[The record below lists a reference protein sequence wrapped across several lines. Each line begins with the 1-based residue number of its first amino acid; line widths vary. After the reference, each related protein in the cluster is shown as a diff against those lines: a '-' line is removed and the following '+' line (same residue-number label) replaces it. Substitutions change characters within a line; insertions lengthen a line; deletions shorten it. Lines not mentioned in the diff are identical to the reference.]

1 MCQCVCVCVRA
12 RARVCACVSCV
23 YCVCI
28 IERVLIGFVAEPMT
42 ARLEEEESKRRE
54 VGRRECV

>member
-1 MCQCVCVCVRA
+1 
-12 RARVCACVSCV
+12 
-23 YCVCI
+23 VCI

-42 ARLEEEESKRRE
+42 ARLEEEEIKRRK